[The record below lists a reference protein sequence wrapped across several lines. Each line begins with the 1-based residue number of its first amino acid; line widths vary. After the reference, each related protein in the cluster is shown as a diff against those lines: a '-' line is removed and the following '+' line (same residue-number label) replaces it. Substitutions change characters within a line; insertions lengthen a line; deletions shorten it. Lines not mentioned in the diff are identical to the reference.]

1 MPAMARTRFRGPAAV
16 SVALTAWD
24 VWRRLPPSQRR
35 LVAALARKHGVRVA
49 KQAWTVQRR
58 ATATAAPRADLGQRG
73 AHDPLLLAQVSGRIA
88 LLGLARH
95 GRPR

>member
-1 MPAMARTRFRGPAAV
+1 MRAMPRMRFRGPAAV

-49 KQAWTVQRR
+49 KHAWSVQQARNRTRR
-58 ATATAAPRADLGQRG
+58 P
-73 AHDPLLLAQVSGRIA
+73 
-88 LLGLARH
+88 
-95 GRPR
+95 

>member
-35 LVAALARKHGVRVA
+35 LVAALARKHGVRIA
-49 KQAWTVQRR
+49 RQAWTVQQERNRNRR
-58 ATATAAPRADLGQRG
+58 P
-73 AHDPLLLAQVSGRIA
+73 
-88 LLGLARH
+88 
-95 GRPR
+95 

>member
-1 MPAMARTRFRGPAAV
+1 MRAMPRSRFRGPAAV

-49 KQAWTVQRR
+49 KHAWSVQQARNRTRR
-58 ATATAAPRADLGQRG
+58 P
-73 AHDPLLLAQVSGRIA
+73 
-88 LLGLARH
+88 
-95 GRPR
+95 